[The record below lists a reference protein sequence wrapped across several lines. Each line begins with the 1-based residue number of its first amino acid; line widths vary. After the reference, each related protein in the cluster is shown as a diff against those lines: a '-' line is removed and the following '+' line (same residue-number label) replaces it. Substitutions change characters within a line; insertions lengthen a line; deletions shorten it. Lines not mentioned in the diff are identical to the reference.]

1 MTDASTLTDNDPR
14 TWAATLEALVFA
26 SNRPVRVRDLAAHVP
41 EDIDIAEVMAVVA
54 ARYDTT
60 SGIELC
66 QVGDAWAF
74 RTRPEIAVR
83 LSQHKVVERP
93 LSRAALEVLA
103 IIAYHQPIT
112 RAEIE
117 EIRGI
122 SLSKG
127 TMDILLEL
135 GWIKPRGRRRT
146 PGRPLTWGTS
156 PGFLDHFGLGD
167 TSDLPGMADLKAAG
181 LLRKGQVLGRLMDNG
196 DSDDDTE
203 EEDID
208 SEDLLAEAWLD
219 EDIPENEDAVASD
232 ETDDGDHHA

>member
-1 MTDASTLTDNDPR
+1 MTTDSGVMEASAEVLTG
-14 TWAATLEALVFA
+14 WAATVEAMIFA
-26 SNRPVRVRDLAAHVP
+26 SAKPVRVIELQNHLPENIDLNSVISLIQTRFDA
-41 EDIDIAEVMAVVA
+41 
-54 ARYDTT
+54 T

-66 QVGDAWAF
+66 RVGDAWAF
-74 RTRPEIAVR
+74 RTRAEIAER
-83 LSQHKVVERP
+83 LNTTKQVERP

-127 TMDILLEL
+127 TIDILLEL

-156 PGFLDHFGLGD
+156 PAFLDHFGLSD
-167 TSDLPGMADLKAAG
+167 LADLPGMDDLKSAG
-181 LLRKGQVLGRLMDNG
+181 LLRKGQVIGGLVDAV
-196 DSDDDTE
+196 DDDKMIGDDIDDDDDPDLLEEALMEAGLDAAVDE
-203 EEDID
+203 EED
-208 SEDLLAEAWLD
+208 A
-219 EDIPENEDAVASD
+219 
-232 ETDDGDHHA
+232 

>member
-1 MTDASTLTDNDPR
+1 MTVLSPLQDC
-14 TWAATLEALVFA
+14 AATIEALIFA
-26 SNRPVRVRDLAAHVP
+26 SDRPIRERELIVHLPENMDLAEV
-41 EDIDIAEVMAVVA
+41 IAAVA
-54 ARYDTT
+54 LRYDAT

-66 QVGDAWAF
+66 QVGDGWAF
-74 RTRPEIAVR
+74 RTKAEIAER
-83 LSQHKVVERP
+83 LSQHKQVERP

-135 GWIKPRGRRRT
+135 GWIKPRGRRQT

-156 PGFLDHFGLGD
+156 PVFLDHFGLADVG
-167 TSDLPGMADLKAAG
+167 DLPGMGDLKAAG
-181 LLRKGQVLGRLMDNG
+181 LLRKGQILGALMDHAPQNDDLDDED
-196 DSDDDTE
+196 DSDADFL
-203 EEDID
+203 EDG
-208 SEDLLAEAWLD
+208 LLEAGY
-219 EDIPENEDAVASD
+219 
-232 ETDDGDHHA
+232 DGDEHA

>member
-1 MTDASTLTDNDPR
+1 MTMLLPLQDC
-14 TWAATLEALVFA
+14 AATIEALIFA
-26 SNRPVRVRDLAAHVP
+26 SDRPIRERELIVHLPENIDLAEV
-41 EDIDIAEVMAVVA
+41 IAAVA
-54 ARYDTT
+54 LRFDAT

-66 QVGDAWAF
+66 QVGDGWAF
-74 RTRPEIAVR
+74 RTKAEIAER
-83 LSQHKVVERP
+83 LSQHKQVERP

-156 PGFLDHFGLGD
+156 PAFLDHFGLAD
-167 TSDLPGMADLKAAG
+167 IDDLPGMDDLKAAG
-181 LLRKGQVLGRLMDNG
+181 LLRKGQILGALMDHASQNDDLDDED
-196 DSDDDTE
+196 DSDADFL
-203 EEDID
+203 EDG
-208 SEDLLAEAWLD
+208 LLEAGY
-219 EDIPENEDAVASD
+219 
-232 ETDDGDHHA
+232 DGDEHA

>member
-1 MTDASTLTDNDPR
+1 MTMLSPMQDC
-14 TWAATLEALVFA
+14 AATIEALIFA
-26 SNRPVRVRDLAAHVP
+26 SDRPIRERELIMHLPENMDLAEV
-41 EDIDIAEVMAVVA
+41 IAAVA
-54 ARYDTT
+54 LRYDAA

-66 QVGDAWAF
+66 QVGDGWAF
-74 RTRPEIAVR
+74 RTKAEIAER
-83 LSQHKVVERP
+83 LSQHKQVERP

-156 PGFLDHFGLGD
+156 PAFLDHFGLADIG
-167 TSDLPGMADLKAAG
+167 DLPGMDDLKAAG
-181 LLRKGQVLGRLMDNG
+181 LLRKGQILGALMDHTPQNDDLDDED
-196 DSDDDTE
+196 DSDADFL
-203 EEDID
+203 EDG
-208 SEDLLAEAWLD
+208 LLEAGY
-219 EDIPENEDAVASD
+219 
-232 ETDDGDHHA
+232 DGDEHA